1 MFEIGEHIVYGNI
14 GICEIVDI
22 KKLDIQEKK
31 TSELYYIMR
40 PFQEPSS
47 QVFTPIDN
55 KKIVM
60 RKIMSEAEAETLI
73 QNMPHMEVMDI
84 TNDKLREQVY
94 KEALHSCDS
103 KEWARI
109 LIILYL
115 RKQERLS
122 QGKKVTAT
130 DERYI
135 KTVEARLFTELELAL
150 HLSKD
155 KIASIIQQKM
165 THIS

>member
-60 RKIMSEAEAETLI
+60 RKIMSGAEAEMLI
-73 QNMPHMEVMDI
+73 
-84 TNDKLREQVY
+84 
-94 KEALHSCDS
+94 
-103 KEWARI
+103 
-109 LIILYL
+109 
-115 RKQERLS
+115 
-122 QGKKVTAT
+122 
-130 DERYI
+130 
-135 KTVEARLFTELELAL
+135 
-150 HLSKD
+150 
-155 KIASIIQQKM
+155 
-165 THIS
+165 